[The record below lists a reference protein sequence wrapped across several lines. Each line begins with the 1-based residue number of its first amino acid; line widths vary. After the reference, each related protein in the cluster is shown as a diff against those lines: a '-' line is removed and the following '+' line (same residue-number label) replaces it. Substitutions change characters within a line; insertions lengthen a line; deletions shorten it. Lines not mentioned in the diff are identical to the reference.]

1 MNIST
6 ETLHKKLKE
15 IFGYNSF
22 RGKQE
27 KIIQHLLSGNDS
39 MIIMPTGGGKSMCYQ
54 LPALISNG
62 CAIVVSPLIALM
74 KNQVDILRT
83 YYKNESIAH
92 VLNSSLSK
100 TQTKQ
105 VKDDIT
111 NGKTKLLYVAP
122 ESLVKKENTDFFSST
137 NISFYA
143 IDEAHCIS
151 EWGHDFR
158 PEYRKLR
165 DIIESIGKA
174 PIIALTATATPKVV
188 EDIQEKL
195 LFKQKHCIQKS
206 FKRDNLAYVVL
217 QEESQFQRMLRVI
230 RGVGGSGIV
239 YVNRRKK
246 TKEVAKFLLE
256 NNISADYYHAGLDH
270 IDRRQKQDR
279 WIQNKC
285 QVVVATNAF
294 GMGIDK
300 PNVRFVIHLDLPQ
313 SLEAYFQEAGRGGR
327 DGKKAFAVLLMT
339 PSMDIDL
346 KKQIEQ
352 SFPEIATI
360 KKVYLSLGN
369 FFQIPIGS
377 GENQSFEFDIAAFC
391 NRYDL
396 NVYEAY
402 HCLHFLEKEGYI
414 ALSEN
419 FASPPRI
426 HIAVK
431 KEDLYKFQVSH
442 KKYDFFIK
450 TLLRTYGGLFEEFV
464 KINEQQLADHLK
476 VKRSVVV
483 ETLNRLEK
491 LEILHYEA
499 QSYLPKLTYTKA
511 RFDQVALRISKE
523 VYHERKKTAFEK
535 MEAVLHYSTT
545 NHRCRSQLLLEY
557 FGEKDSHRCGICD
570 VCLERNKLELSEL
583 EFDEIENQLQE
594 ILKDKSLSLQE
605 LVYQVKG
612 YREDKIIKVI
622 DFLLEHNKL
631 FEKDNQYFTK

>member
-1 MNIST
+1 MTTSDKIHEVLT
-6 ETLHKKLKE
+6 KYW
-15 IFGYNSF
+15 GYSSF
-22 RGKQE
+22 REKQE
-27 KIIQHLLSGNDS
+27 EIILSAMEGKDTLALL
-39 MIIMPTGGGKSMCYQ
+39 PTGGGKSICFQ
-54 LPALISNG
+54 VPALAQEGI
-62 CAIVVSPLIALM
+62 CIVVSPLIALM
-74 KNQVDILRT
+74 QDQVDNLQ
-83 YYKNESIAH
+83 KNGIKAISITSA
-92 VLNSSLSK
+92 LSK
-100 TQTKQ
+100 REI
-105 VKDDIT
+105 DIGLD
-111 NGKTKLLYVAP
+111 NAVYGDYKFLYVSP
-122 ESLVKKENTDFFSST
+122 ERLETELFQERLKKMKVNL
-137 NISFYA
+137 IA
-143 IDEAHCIS
+143 VDEAHCIS
-151 EWGHDFR
+151 QWGYDFR
-158 PEYRKLR
+158 PSYLKIAQLR
-165 DIIESIGKA
+165 EIIPEV
-174 PIIALTATATPKVV
+174 PILALTATATPKVV

-360 KKVYLSLGN
+360 KKVFLSLGN